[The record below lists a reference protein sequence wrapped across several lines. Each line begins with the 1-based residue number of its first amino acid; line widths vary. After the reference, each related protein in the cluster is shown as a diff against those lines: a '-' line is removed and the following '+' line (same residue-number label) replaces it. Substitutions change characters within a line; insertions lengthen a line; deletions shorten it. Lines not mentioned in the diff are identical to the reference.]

1 MNIEKV
7 KEGLLQCEHTDCCDC
22 PYNDVT
28 SPSCMNGLLQ
38 EALNVIHYFEKN
50 AISESD
56 VVLTFHEV
64 MNEVLN
70 KIEIPRWVYYAF
82 RGIENEVV
90 ARLPIKQKPQYTDE
104 DIVSEIISHLI
115 DAIEQKATP
124 LCGTWVATRSDVL
137 EAAEKVKECQFNE
150 EKE

>member
-7 KEGLLQCEHTDCCDC
+7 KEGLLRCECTDCCDC

-28 SPSCMNGLLQ
+28 SPSCMNGLLR
-38 EALNVIHYFEKN
+38 EAISIIHCLEKN

-82 RGIENEVV
+82 RGIENEVIS
-90 ARLPIKQKPQYTDE
+90 RLPIKKMTQYADE
-104 DIVSEIISHLI
+104 DIVSKTVDRMI

-137 EAAEKVKECQFNE
+137 EVAEEVKEYRFNE
-150 EKE
+150 EEE